1 MYYNY
6 DYDWTPGLMRM
17 SAGST
22 IISWLIAALMVV
34 SLWFLFK
41 KAGEEGWAAIVPF
54 YNLYILFKITWG
66 NGIMFLLLL
75 IPIANIVIMIMTYV
89 KLAKAFGKGGGWA
102 CGLIFLG
109 CIFMPIMAFSK
120 DIVYVGIP
128 GKTPNYG
135 TGYGQPGY
143 QQPGYQN
150 PYSQGYQQP
159 NGGYQQQGYQ
169 APPQQNA
176 YQQPSAQNPDYYY
189 QQTSAPA
196 GPKYCPGCGAPVEG
210 DVKYCPKCGKAL

>member
-1 MYYNY
+1 MYYDY
-6 DYDWTPGLMRM
+6 GYDWTPGLMRM

-22 IISWLIAALMVV
+22 IISWLIAALMVA
-34 SLWFLFK
+34 SLWLLFK

-75 IPIANIVIMIMTYV
+75 IPIANIVIMIITYV

-109 CIFMPIMAFSK
+109 FIFLPIMAFSK
-120 DIVYVGIP
+120 DIVYVGVP

-135 TGYGQPGY
+135 AGYGQPGF

-159 NGGYQQQGYQ
+159 NGYQQQGYQ

-196 GPKYCPGCGAPVEG
+196 GPKYCPGCGAPIEG
-210 DVKYCPKCGKAL
+210 EVKFCPKCGKAL